1 MKEKPDL
8 RCPQKQRYRRLPRF
22 SKTLAKLALMLTTEL
37 LLAVDT
43 IPIAHPIEHGRIIYN
58 DSLLPQNKEVNSEL
72 PFLKKS
78 LSFTQ
83 RQRVRSLIC
92 NIAHGLVTIEVPSD
106 KYTY

>member
-1 MKEKPDL
+1 M
-8 RCPQKQRYRRLPRF
+8 
-22 SKTLAKLALMLTTEL
+22 AKLALMLKTEL
-37 LLAVDT
+37 LLAVDK

-72 PFLKKS
+72 PFLKKI

-83 RQRVRSLIC
+83 RQRVKHLIC
-92 NIAHGLVTIEVPSD
+92 NIAQGPVTIEDPSD

>member
-1 MKEKPDL
+1 
-8 RCPQKQRYRRLPRF
+8 
-22 SKTLAKLALMLTTEL
+22 MLTTEL
-37 LLAVDT
+37 LLAVDK

-92 NIAHGLVTIEVPSD
+92 NIARGLVTIEVPSD
-106 KYTY
+106 KILTQPHNPATLGAKCKVGTSIFFHHDETKKG